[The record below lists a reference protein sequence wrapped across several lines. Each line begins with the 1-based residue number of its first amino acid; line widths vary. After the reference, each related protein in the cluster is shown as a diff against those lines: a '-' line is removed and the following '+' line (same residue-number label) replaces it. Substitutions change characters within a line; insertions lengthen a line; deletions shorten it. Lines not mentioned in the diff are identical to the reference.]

1 MKNKIT
7 LLIFFAILQFNCKIN
22 SDQSKDFIGHWKSN
36 DTSVQMV
43 IWKDKFEK
51 LQLVQWDTT
60 NGEELIS
67 SNLNLKDKETR
78 FTTKTIST
86 GYVIK
91 SKIILIN
98 EDKIEEIIIAEN
110 ENKEVKIYWDKIK

>member
-7 LLIFFAILQFNCKIN
+7 LLIFFVILQFNCKIN

-67 SNLNLKDKETR
+67 SNLNLKDKEIR